1 MRVIY
6 VLLMVLG
13 GGATGLGLTFMEA
26 GAYAYGAAVALTGTV
41 VAVTAFLKGAK
52 DSDERWAAYTDQQR
66 LDEFNKWR
74 RP

>member
-6 VLLMVLG
+6 VILMALG
-13 GGATGLGLTFMEA
+13 GGAAGLGLTLVEA
-26 GAYAYGAAVALTGTV
+26 GMYTYGAALALTGTV